1 MKKIIVFL
9 LTAVLCL
16 TTFAVG
22 MSAAE
27 YEREGLHG
35 ELYEIEKFTPVID
48 GELDA
53 EYQYSR
59 VVNLRDNG
67 DDYAKGEIYYLWDDD
82 ALYFHVTI
90 HDSTPTD
97 GENGIDHESDC
108 IELLFSLYNYNT
120 NTDTITA
127 KQASDIGDSQFR
139 VFRTK
144 DLSDCETIVDNGIK
158 YQDGS
163 HGGFGKWVYDNTDW
177 DNPINGSNYIIHS
190 NDAEGYTFEGFVK
203 WSPDLKGETEAYPE
217 ATIKTGAIVGLGI
230 QVNDDINNDSK
241 RDLKCYAENS
251 APNEW
256 SMSSNR
262 ATCGMFQLV
271 DNGFQVP
278 SGDISVVFALLTVVS
293 AGGFTVCAVK
303 KAKKN

>member
-16 TTFAVG
+16 TTLSVG
-22 MSAAE
+22 MAAGD
-27 YEREGLHG
+27 YVREGLHG
-35 ELYEIEKFTPVID
+35 ELYPIEKFTPVVD

-53 EYQYSR
+53 EYHYSR

-67 DDYAKGEIYYLWDDD
+67 DEYAKGEIYYLWDDD
-82 ALYFHVTI
+82 ALYFYVDI
-90 HDSTPTD
+90 HDVTPTD

-108 IELLFSLYNYNT
+108 IEMLFSLYNYDT
-120 NTDTITA
+120 TTDTIKS
-127 KQASDIGDSQFR
+127 KQPTDIGDSQFR

-163 HGGFGKWVYDNTDW
+163 HGGFGKWVYDNTNW
-177 DNPINGSNYIIHS
+177 DNPIEGSNYIIHS
-190 NDAEGYTFEGFVK
+190 NDDEGYYFEGFVK
-203 WSPDLKGETEAYPE
+203 WSPELKEQ
-217 ATIKTGAIVGLGI
+217 TIKDGVIVGLGI
-230 QVNDDINNDSK
+230 QVNDDINGDSK

-256 SMSSNR
+256 SMSGNR

-271 DNGFQVP
+271 DNGVQP
-278 SGDISVVFALLTVVS
+278 PETADASVIFALLTVVS
-293 AGGFTVCAVK
+293 AGGFTLFATK
-303 KAKKN
+303 KSKND